1 MRSGSVSFLT
11 YNYKVTI
18 NSLFRALSVGA
29 VAVSA
34 VAITPLSASA
44 LSTVEYVIVERDGSV
59 AVRSLTQAQAV
70 KASIDPS
77 VRIVQPNN
85 SFQIEDNTV
94 DIVTGLS
101 VPTNAQVGDVVPGR
115 YIVQLSSN
123 TASAVAVASL
133 TSGAIT
139 TFSNAISGFV
149 ADLTDSEVAALQS
162 NPNVV
167 SVEADRIV
175 SISTDQSQPG
185 WGLDRIDQRALPLN
199 QNYSYTTTGV
209 GVTAYVV
216 DSGINSTHT
225 EFTGRIKSGF
235 TVIADGRGV
244 EDCNG
249 HGTHVSGIMAGTKY
263 GVAKSASI
271 VPVRVLGCN
280 GSGSVSGLISG
291 LNWAINNHQ
300 AGVPAVANLS
310 VGAGASSSLNNAVAS
325 TVADGITVVVAA
337 GNSNAN
343 ACSYSPASAPSA
355 ITVGATVPLNDSR
368 AYFSNY
374 GTCVDIFAPGTSIPS
389 AYVGSP
395 IAAASMSGT
404 SMASPFVAGIA
415 AVYLEDHTSAT
426 PTAVTTAITNASTRD
441 VITNVGLGSPNKLVF
456 SASFEP
462 APTPTP
468 TTTTTPTP
476 APTTTTAPTTVPS
489 VPLALTATPSSQ
501 TVALAWSLPTFDGR
515 SAITD
520 YKIEYTSSNST
531 AWTVFAHTAS
541 TTRTAK
547 ITGLTNGTQYSF
559 RVSAVNSVGTG
570 VATSPIFSTPVA
582 PATLTAPL
590 NLSGTVGRQSVILS
604 WQQPLVLAGASIT
617 DYIIE
622 SSVDNGVTWVTVNDG
637 VSATR
642 TSTISGLSGN
652 IAYTFRVKAV
662 NATGTSPASN
672 TVVLTP
678 LPLDPPTVPR
688 SLAVYASF
696 NGATLY
702 WATPLSDGGSRI
714 TGYRTEY
721 STDGGTTWTGSDIA
735 SETNRSKVYANLV
748 GGVLHK
754 FRVYAINAVGTS
766 QASAV
771 VESTPIAATVSSQP
785 RYLNGFLSGT
795 SAYLSW
801 TRPLMTGGSA
811 ITSYTTWMST
821 NAGATWTIIA
831 VTGANVRNARVNN
844 LAYGVQY
851 EFRVTAANAAGNSAP
866 SATFTLQLRG
876 TGTPNPPSSIRA
888 TVNTTSITLA
898 WSAVVATAAP
908 VTDYIIEY
916 RTDTSAAWSTW
927 NDGVSTAVTAT
938 LTNMTP
944 DVPVSLRV
952 KAVNR
957 YGASPASAMV
967 TVTPR
972 PVASAPS
979 APLSV
984 TATAGDTRVAV
995 RWVTPVN
1002 SGGSAISSYT
1012 VMSTPGGFTCTTSTN
1027 ACVVV
1032 GLTNGESY
1040 TFTVTAR
1047 NASGISVASEPSAPV
1062 SPVASGSVTAPAASW
1077 GLDRTDQRSLPLDGK
1092 ITRSGT
1098 GAGVSAYIIDTGVY
1112 SASAEFTGRVASG
1125 FTAFNDGNGTN
1136 DCHSHGTHVA
1146 GTVAGSTYGFAT
1158 EATVIPVRVLDCNG
1172 SGSTAGIV
1180 AGIDWIIQHHKAG
1193 TPAVANMSLGS
1204 MSGVDLAINDAVARG
1219 VADGITFVVAA
1230 GNFYSNACNYSPS
1243 SEALAITVGAITFN
1257 DAFADFSNRGSC
1269 VDILA
1274 PGVQIISAAITSPTA
1289 TSSKSGTSM
1298 AAPHVAGV
1306 VANMLGNA
1314 PTLTPAQVATQLV
1327 ATATKT
1333 TLTGLPTGTTN
1344 TLLYQQPASANSFS
1358 LSVEVDI
1365 SETITDITADD
1376 SSVVEYEVDPGVPQ
1390 PPVVTIP
1397 PKTND
1402 GVSTTPPAVPTTRPV
1417 GSTNGAP
1424 IEVVAPPAVPQGT
1437 SAMTK
1442 VSISKITKVGKQLRV
1457 TVSAPKGSNVSLYR
1471 NGKLVGKGMKKVFLV
1486 PVSVAKKQSFT
1497 AVISVAGAFVSSPTV
1512 LLPVR
1517 SASQR

>member
-1 MRSGSVSFLT
+1 MTRF
-11 YNYKVTI
+11 
-18 NSLFRALSVGA
+18 FRILCVGA
-29 VAVSA
+29 VVISG
-34 VAITPLSASA
+34 VAITPFSASA
-44 LSTVEYVIVERDGSV
+44 ASTTEYVIVERDGSV
-59 AVRSLTQAQAV
+59 DVRTLTQAQAV
-70 KASIDPS
+70 KASIDPA

-85 SFQIEDNTV
+85 SFQIDDATT

-101 VPTNAQVGDVVPGR
+101 VPTNAQEGDIVPGR
-115 YIVQLSSN
+115 YIVRLSSN

-133 TSGAIT
+133 ASGAIT
-139 TFSNAISGFV
+139 TFSNAINGFV
-149 ADLTDSEVAALQS
+149 ANLTGEEVAALDS

-167 SVEADRIV
+167 SIEADRII

-199 QNYSYTTTGV
+199 QNYSYTNTGV

-216 DSGINSTHT
+216 DTGINSTHT

-235 TVIADGRGV
+235 TAVSDGNGT

-271 VPVRVLGCN
+271 VPIRVLGCS

-291 LNWAINNHQ
+291 LNWAITDHL

-310 VGAGASSSLNNAVAS
+310 VGAGASSSLNTAVANA
-325 TVADGITVVVAA
+325 VADGITVVVAA
-337 GNSNAN
+337 GNSNDN
-343 ACSYSPASAPSA
+343 ACSYSPSSAPSA

-368 AYFSNY
+368 SSFSNY

-389 AYVGSP
+389 AYTGSTT
-395 IAAASMSGT
+395 AAATLSGT

-415 AVYLEDHTSAT
+415 AVYLETRTSAT
-426 PTAVTTAITNASTRD
+426 PAAVTAALINSATRDAITS
-441 VITNVGLGSPNKLVF
+441 VGLGSPNKLAY

-462 APTPTP
+462 A
-468 TTTTTPTP
+468 PTP
-476 APTTTTAPTTVPS
+476 APTTTTAPAPAPTTTIAPATVPS

-501 TVALAWSLPTFDGR
+501 TVALAWSLPTSDGR

-520 YKIEYTSSNST
+520 YKIEYALSNST
-531 AWTVFAHTAS
+531 TWTVFARTAS
-541 TTRTAK
+541 TARTANV
-547 ITGLTNGTQYSF
+547 TGLTNGTQYSF
-559 RVSAVNSVGTG
+559 RVSAVNAVGTG
-570 VATSPIFSTPVA
+570 VATSAVSSTPIAA
-582 PATLTAPL
+582 PTLSSPL
-590 NLSGTVGRQSVILS
+590 NLTGSVGRQTATLW
-604 WQQPLVLAGASIT
+604 WQQPSQLAGSSIT
-617 DYIIE
+617 DYIVE
-622 SSVDNGVTWVTVNDG
+622 SSVDAGSTWLTVNDG
-637 VSATR
+637 VSVNR
-642 TSTISGLSGN
+642 TLTITGLS
-652 IAYTFRVKAV
+652 AVAHSFRVKAV

-678 LPLDPPTVPR
+678 LALESPTAPR

-696 NGATLY
+696 KGATLY
-702 WATPLSDGGSRI
+702 WATPSSDGGSRI

-721 STDGGTTWTGSDIA
+721 STDGGATWTT
-735 SETNRSKVYANLV
+735 SEVISVSSRSISYTNLV

-754 FRVYAINAVGTS
+754 FRVFAINAVGTS
-766 QASAV
+766 AASSV
-771 VESTPIAATVSSQP
+771 VDSTPVAATVSSEP
-785 RYLNGFLSGT
+785 RYFGGFLSGT

-801 TRPLMTGGSA
+801 TRPLLTGGSA

-821 NAGATWTIIA
+821 DTGATWSSIA
-831 VTGANVRNARVNN
+831 VTDANVRNVRVNS
-844 LAYGVQY
+844 LAYSVEYQ
-851 EFRVTAANAAGNSAP
+851 FRVTATNAVGASKP
-866 SATFTLQLRG
+866 SSTLTLQLRG
-876 TGTPNPPSSIRA
+876 IGTPNPPSSIRA
-888 TVNTTSITLA
+888 TVSTTSIALT
-898 WSAVVATAAP
+898 WSAVVAKAAP
-908 VTDYIIEY
+908 VTDYIVEY

-952 KAVNR
+952 KAVNA

-972 PVASAPS
+972 SAATAPT

-984 TATAGDTRVAV
+984 TTTAGDTRVAV
-995 RWVTPVN
+995 RWITPA
-1002 SGGSAISSYT
+1002 STGGSAITSYT
-1012 VMSTPGGFTCTTSTN
+1012 VTSTPGGFTCTTSTN
-1027 ACVVV
+1027 ACVVTE
-1032 GLTNGESY
+1032 LTNGESY
-1040 TFTVTAR
+1040 TFTVTAT
-1047 NASGISVASEPSAPV
+1047 NAVGTSVASEPSAPV
-1062 SPVASGSVTAPAASW
+1062 SPVASGSTTMPAASW
-1077 GLDRTDQRSLPLDGK
+1077 GLDRTDQRSLPLDK
-1092 ITRSGT
+1092 QITRGGT

-1112 SASAEFTGRVASG
+1112 SASTQFTNRVASG

-1146 GTVAGSTYGFAT
+1146 GTVAGSTYGLAT
-1158 EATVIPVRVLDCNG
+1158 QATIIPVRVLDCNG

-1180 AGIDWIIQHHKAG
+1180 AGIDWIIQHHVAG

-1204 MSGVDLAINDAVARG
+1204 MSGIDVAINDAVARG
-1219 VADGITFVVAA
+1219 VADGVTFVVAA
-1230 GNFYSNACNYSPS
+1230 GNSYSDACNFSPS
-1243 SEALAITVGAITFN
+1243 SEISAITVGAITF
-1257 DAFADFSNRGSC
+1257 DDYFAEFSNRGTC

-1327 ATATKT
+1327 ATATKS
-1333 TLTGLPTGTTN
+1333 TLTGLPMGTTN

-1358 LSVEVDI
+1358 LSAEIDGSATVI
-1365 SETITDITADD
+1365 DITADD
-1376 SSVVEYEVDPGVPQ
+1376 SSIAVYEEDPGVPQ
-1390 PPVVTIP
+1390 PPVVTVP

-1402 GVSTTPPAVPTTRPV
+1402 GAASAPV
-1417 GSTNGAP
+1417 GNKPVVPVAPLVGGTP
-1424 IEVVAPPAVPQGT
+1424 IENVATAPLAAPMRT
-1437 SAMTK
+1437 SAMTNI
-1442 VSISKITKVGKQLRV
+1442 SIGKISKVGKQLRV
-1457 TVSAPKGSNVSLYR
+1457 TVNAPKGSKVSLYR
-1471 NGKLVGKGMKKVFLV
+1471 NGKLVGKGVKSFFMV
-1486 PVSVAKKQSFT
+1486 PVSKVKKQSFT
-1497 AVISVAGAFVSSPTV
+1497 AVISVAGAFVSSASV
-1512 LLPVR
+1512 SLSVR
-1517 SASQR
+1517 SASLR

>member
-271 VPVRVLGCN
+271 VPVRVLDCN

-531 AWTVFAHTAS
+531 TWTVFAHTAS
-541 TTRTAK
+541 TTRTAN
-547 ITGLTNGTQYSF
+547 ITGLTNGTRYSF

-570 VATSPIFSTPVA
+570 VATSPVFSTPVA
-582 PATLTAPL
+582 PPTLTAPL
-590 NLSGTVGRQSVILS
+590 NLTGTVGRQLVTLS

-622 SSVDNGVTWVTVNDG
+622 SSVDDGVTWTTVNDG

-642 TSTISGLSGN
+642 TSTISGLSGT

-672 TVVLTP
+672 TVVLRP

-721 STDGGTTWTGSDIA
+721 STDGGTTWTSSDIA
-735 SETNRSKVYANLV
+735 SVTNRSKVYTNLV
-748 GGVLHK
+748 GGVRHQ
-754 FRVYAINAVGTS
+754 FRVYAVNAAGTS

-771 VESTPIAATVSSQP
+771 VEATPIAATASSEP
-785 RYLNGFLSGT
+785 RFLNGFLSGT

-801 TRPLMTGGSA
+801 TRPLTTGGSA

-821 NAGATWTIIA
+821 NAGATWSSIA
-831 VTGANVRNARVNN
+831 VTGANVRNARITN

-851 EFRVTAANAAGNSAP
+851 EFRVTAANAVGDSAP

-908 VTDYIIEY
+908 VTDYIVEY

-938 LTNMTP
+938 LTKMTP
-944 DVPVSLRV
+944 DLPVSLRV

-972 PVASAPS
+972 PAASAPS

-995 RWVTPVN
+995 RWVTPVS
-1002 SGGSAISSYT
+1002 SGGSAITAYT
-1012 VMSTPGGFTCTTSTN
+1012 VMSSPGGFTCTTSTN

-1047 NASGISVASEPSAPV
+1047 NASGTSVASEPSAAV
-1062 SPVASGSVTAPAASW
+1062 SPVASGSKTMPAASW

-1112 SASAEFTGRVASG
+1112 SASAEFSGRVVSG

-1158 EATVIPVRVLDCNG
+1158 EATIIPVRVLNCNG
-1172 SGSTAGIV
+1172 GGTTAEIV
-1180 AGIDWIIQHHKAG
+1180 AGIDWIIQHHQAG

-1204 MSGVDLAINDAVARG
+1204 VSGVDLAINDAVARG

-1230 GNFYSNACNYSPS
+1230 GNSYSDACKSSPA
-1243 SEALAITVGAITFN
+1243 SEASAITVGAITF
-1257 DAFADFSNRGSC
+1257 DDYFAEFSNRGSC

-1327 ATATKT
+1327 ATATKA
-1333 TLTGLPTGTTN
+1333 TLTGLPAGTTN
-1344 TLLYQQPASANSFS
+1344 ALLYQQPASANSFS
-1358 LSVEVDI
+1358 LSAEVDS
-1365 SETITDITADD
+1365 SETITDDTEDD
-1376 SSVVEYEVDPGVPQ
+1376 SSIVEYEIDPGVPLPPTTTLPPKAIDVVTPSPVSTPAKPLTPTVPGQ
-1390 PPVVTIP
+1390 GVPVVSAP
-1397 PKTND
+1397 E
-1402 GVSTTPPAVPTTRPV
+1402 PA
-1417 GSTNGAP
+1417 S
-1424 IEVVAPPAVPQGT
+1424 
-1437 SAMTK
+1437 SMTK
-1442 VSISKITKVGKQLRV
+1442 VSIGKITKVGKQLRV
-1457 TVSAPKGSNVSLYR
+1457 TVNAPKGSNVSLYR
-1471 NGKLVGKGMKKVFLV
+1471 NGKLVGKGVKRVFLV

>member
-1 MRSGSVSFLT
+1 MTR
-11 YNYKVTI
+11 I
-18 NSLFRALSVGA
+18 FRALCAGA
-29 VAVSA
+29 VVVST
-34 VAITPLSASA
+34 VAITPFSASA
-44 LSTVEYVIVERDGSV
+44 ASTTEYVIVERDGSV
-59 AVRSLTQAQAV
+59 EVRTLTQAQAV
-70 KASIDPS
+70 KASIDPA

-85 SFQIEDNTV
+85 SFQIDDATT

-101 VPTNAQVGDVVPGR
+101 IPTNAQEGDIVPGR
-115 YIVQLSSN
+115 YIVQFGSN
-123 TASAVAVASL
+123 TASAVAEASL

-139 TFSNAISGFV
+139 MFSNAINGFV
-149 ADLTDSEVAALQS
+149 ANLTDLEVAALKS

-167 SVEADRIV
+167 NIEADRIV

-185 WGLDRIDQRALPLN
+185 WGLDRLDQRGLPLN
-199 QNYSYTTTGV
+199 QKYSYTNTGA

-216 DSGINSTHT
+216 DTGINSTHT
-225 EFTGRIKSGF
+225 DFTGRIQSGF
-235 TVIADGRGV
+235 TVISDGKGV

-271 VPVRVLGCN
+271 VPIRVLGCN

-291 LNWAINNHQ
+291 LNWAITNHL

-310 VGAGASSSLNNAVAS
+310 VGAGASSSLNTAVANA
-325 TVADGITVVVAA
+325 VADGITVVVAA

-343 ACSYSPASAPSA
+343 ACNYSPSSAPSA

-368 AYFSNY
+368 SSFSNF

-389 AYVGSP
+389 AYTGSTT
-395 IAAASMSGT
+395 AAATLSGT

-415 AVYLEDHTSAT
+415 AVYLETRTSAT
-426 PTAVTTAITNASTRD
+426 PAAVTAALINSATRDAITS
-441 VITNVGLGSPNKLVF
+441 VGVGSPNKLAY

-462 APTPTP
+462 A
-468 TTTTTPTP
+468 PTP
-476 APTTTTAPTTVPS
+476 APTTTTAPAPTTTTTAAPAPTTTIAPATVPS

-501 TVALAWSLPTFDGR
+501 TVALAWSLPTSDGR

-520 YKIEYTSSNST
+520 YKIEYALSNST
-531 AWTVFAHTAS
+531 AWAVLARTAS
-541 TTRTAK
+541 TTRTANV
-547 ITGLTNGTQYSF
+547 TGLTNGSQYSF
-559 RVSAVNSVGTG
+559 RVSAVNAVGTG
-570 VATSPIFSTPVA
+570 VATNPIFSTPVA
-582 PATLTAPL
+582 PATLSAPL
-590 NLSGTVGRQSVILS
+590 NLTGSVGRQTATLW
-604 WQQPLVLAGASIT
+604 WQQPSQLAGASIT
-617 DYIIE
+617 DYIVE
-622 SSVDNGVTWVTVNDG
+622 SSVDAGSTWSTVNDG
-637 VSATR
+637 VSVNR
-642 TSTISGLSGN
+642 TLTIAGLS
-652 IAYTFRVKAV
+652 AVAHSFRVKAV
-662 NATGTSPASN
+662 NSTGTSPASN

-678 LPLDPPTVPR
+678 LALEPPTAPR

-714 TGYRTEY
+714 IGYRTEY
-721 STDGGTTWTGSDIA
+721 STDGGATWTT
-735 SETNRSKVYANLV
+735 SEVISVIRRSMSYTNLV

-754 FRVYAINAVGTS
+754 FRVFAINAVGTS
-766 QASAV
+766 VSSSV
-771 VESTPIAATVSSQP
+771 VESTPVAATVSSEP
-785 RYLNGFLSGT
+785 RYFGGFLSGT

-801 TRPLMTGGSA
+801 TRPLTTGGSA

-821 NAGATWTIIA
+821 DTGATWSSIA
-831 VTGANVRNARVNN
+831 VTDVNVRNIRVNS

-851 EFRVTAANAAGNSAP
+851 QFRVTATNAVGASKP
-866 SATFTLQLRG
+866 SSTLTLQLRG
-876 TGTPNPPSSIRA
+876 IGTPNPPSSLRA
-888 TVNTTSITLA
+888 TVSTTSITLA
-898 WSAVVATAAP
+898 WSAVIAKAAP
-908 VTDYIIEY
+908 VTDYIVEY

-952 KAVNR
+952 KAVNT

-972 PVASAPS
+972 SAATAPTAPV
-979 APLSV
+979 SV
-984 TATAGDTRVAV
+984 TTTAGDTRVAV
-995 RWVTPVN
+995 RWVTPA
-1002 SGGSAISSYT
+1002 STGGSAITSYT
-1012 VMSTPGGFTCTTSTN
+1012 VTSTPGGFTCTTSTN
-1027 ACVVV
+1027 ACVVTE
-1032 GLTNGESY
+1032 LTNGESY
-1040 TFTVTAR
+1040 TFTVTAT
-1047 NASGISVASEPSAPV
+1047 NAVGTSVASEPSAPV
-1062 SPVASGSVTAPAASW
+1062 SPVASGSTTMPAASW
-1077 GLDRTDQRSLPLDGK
+1077 GLDRTDQRSLPLDK
-1092 ITRSGT
+1092 QITRGGT
-1098 GAGVSAYIIDTGVY
+1098 GAGVSAYVIDTGVY
-1112 SASAEFTGRVASG
+1112 AASAEFGSRVTSG
-1125 FTAFNDGNGTN
+1125 FTAFNDGNGSN

-1146 GTVAGSTYGFAT
+1146 GTMAGSTYGFAT
-1158 EATVIPVRVLDCNG
+1158 QATIIPVRVLDCNG

-1180 AGIDWIIQHHKAG
+1180 AGIDWIIQHHVAG

-1230 GNFYSNACNYSPS
+1230 GNFYSDACNFSPS
-1243 SEALAITVGAITFN
+1243 SEVSAITVGAITF
-1257 DAFADFSNRGSC
+1257 DDYFAEFSNRGTC

-1327 ATATKT
+1327 ATATKS

-1358 LSVEVDI
+1358 LSAEIDGSATVI
-1365 SETITDITADD
+1365 DITADD
-1376 SSVVEYEVDPGVPQ
+1376 SSIAVYEEDPGVPQ
-1390 PPVVTIP
+1390 PPVVTVP

-1402 GVSTTPPAVPTTRPV
+1402 GAASAPV
-1417 GSTNGAP
+1417 GNKPVVPAAPLVGGTPVETVATAPSVPLAAPMRTSVLTN
-1424 IEVVAPPAVPQGT
+1424 I
-1437 SAMTK
+1437 
-1442 VSISKITKVGKQLRV
+1442 SIGKITKVGKQLRV
-1457 TVSAPKGSNVSLYR
+1457 TVNAPKGSKVSLYR
-1471 NGKLVGKGMKKVFLV
+1471 NGKLVGKGVKKFFMV
-1486 PVSVAKKQSFT
+1486 PVSKVKKQNFT
-1497 AVISVAGAFVSSPTV
+1497 AVISVAGAFVSSASV
-1512 LLPVR
+1512 SLPVR
-1517 SASQR
+1517 SASLR

>member
-1 MRSGSVSFLT
+1 M
-11 YNYKVTI
+11 TI
-18 NSLFRALSVGA
+18 KRLFRALSVGA
-29 VAVSA
+29 VAISA

-59 AVRSLTQAQAV
+59 AVRTLTQAQAV
-70 KASIDPS
+70 KASIDPA

-85 SFQIEDNTV
+85 SFQVEDNTV

-115 YIVQLSSN
+115 YIVTLSSN

-133 TSGAIT
+133 ASGAIT
-139 TFSNAISGFV
+139 TFSNAINGFV

-167 SVEADRIV
+167 GIEADRIV

-216 DSGINSTHT
+216 DTGINSTHT
-225 EFTGRIKSGF
+225 EFTGRIQSGF
-235 TVIADGRGV
+235 TVIADGNGV

-280 GSGSVSGLISG
+280 GSGTVSGLITG
-291 LNWAINNHQ
+291 LNWTIDNHQ

-310 VGAGASSSLNNAVAS
+310 VGAGLSTSLNSAIAR

-343 ACSYSPASAPSA
+343 ACNYSPASALSA
-355 ITVGATVPLNDSR
+355 ITVGATASNDSR
-368 AYFSNY
+368 ASYSNF
-374 GTCVDIFAPGTSIPS
+374 GTCVDVFAPGSSISS
-389 AYVGSP
+389 AYKGSTT
-395 IAAASMSGT
+395 AFGSMSGT

-415 AVYLEDHTSAT
+415 ALYLEDHTSAT
-426 PTAVTTAITNASTRD
+426 PAAVTSAITNAATRD
-441 VITNVGLGSPNKLVF
+441 AITNVGIGSPNKLVY

-462 APTPTP
+462 APTPVP
-468 TTTTTPTP
+468 TTTTTTTP
-476 APTTTTAPTTVPS
+476 PPTTTRAPAPATVPS

-501 TVALAWSLPTFDGR
+501 AVALAWSLPTFDGR
-515 SAITD
+515 SAIID

-531 AWTVFAHTAS
+531 TWTVFAHTAS
-541 TTRTAK
+541 TTRTAN
-547 ITGLTNGTQYSF
+547 ITGLTNGTRYSF

-570 VATSPIFSTPVA
+570 VATSPVFSTPVA
-582 PATLTAPL
+582 PPTLTAPL
-590 NLSGTVGRQSVILS
+590 NLTGTVGRQLVTLS

-622 SSVDNGVTWVTVNDG
+622 SSVDDGVTWTTVNDG

-642 TSTISGLSGN
+642 TSTISGLSGT

-672 TVVLTP
+672 TVVLRP
-678 LPLDPPTVPR
+678 LPLDPPSVPR

-721 STDGGTTWTGSDIA
+721 STDGGTTWTSSDIA
-735 SETNRSKVYANLV
+735 SVTNRSKAYTNLV
-748 GGVLHK
+748 GGVRHQ
-754 FRVYAINAVGTS
+754 FRVYAVNAAGTS

-771 VESTPIAATVSSQP
+771 VEATPIAATASSEP
-785 RYLNGFLSGT
+785 RFLNGFLSGT

-801 TRPLMTGGSA
+801 TRPLTTGGSA

-821 NAGATWTIIA
+821 NAGATWSSIA
-831 VTGANVRNARVNN
+831 VTGANVRNARITN

-851 EFRVTAANAAGNSAP
+851 EFRVTAANAVGDSAP

-908 VTDYIIEY
+908 VTDYIVEY

-938 LTNMTP
+938 LTKMTP
-944 DVPVSLRV
+944 DLPVSLRV

-972 PVASAPS
+972 PAASAPS

-995 RWVTPVN
+995 RWVTPVS
-1002 SGGSAISSYT
+1002 SGGSAITAYT
-1012 VMSTPGGFTCTTSTN
+1012 VMSSPGGFTCTTSTN

-1047 NASGISVASEPSAPV
+1047 NASGTSVASEPSAAV
-1062 SPVASGSVTAPAASW
+1062 SPVASGSKTMPAASW

-1125 FTAFNDGNGTN
+1125 FTAINDGNGTN

-1158 EATVIPVRVLDCNG
+1158 EATIIPVRVLNCNG
-1172 SGSTAGIV
+1172 GGTTAEIV
-1180 AGIDWIIQHHKAG
+1180 AGIDWIIQHHQAG

-1204 MSGVDLAINDAVARG
+1204 VSGVDLAINDAVARG

-1230 GNFYSNACNYSPS
+1230 GNSYSDACKSSPA
-1243 SEALAITVGAITFN
+1243 SEASAITVGAITF
-1257 DAFADFSNRGSC
+1257 DDYFAEFSNRGSC

-1327 ATATKT
+1327 ATATKA
-1333 TLTGLPTGTTN
+1333 TLTGLPAGTTN
-1344 TLLYQQPASANSFS
+1344 ALLYQQPASANSFS
-1358 LSVEVDI
+1358 LSAEVDS
-1365 SETITDITADD
+1365 SETITDDTEDD
-1376 SSVVEYEVDPGVPQ
+1376 SSIVEYEIDPGVPLPPTTTLPPKAIDVVTPSPVNTPVRSVIPTVPDQ
-1390 PPVVTIP
+1390 GVPVV
-1397 PKTND
+1397 
-1402 GVSTTPPAVPTTRPV
+1402 ST
-1417 GSTNGAP
+1417 
-1424 IEVVAPPAVPQGT
+1424 PQPT
-1437 SAMTK
+1437 SAMTT
-1442 VSISKITKVGKQLRV
+1442 VSIGKITKVGKQLRV
-1457 TVSAPKGSNVSLYR
+1457 VVNAPKGSSVSLYR
-1471 NGKLVGKGMKKVFLV
+1471 NGKLVGKGVKKFFMV
-1486 PVSVAKKQSFT
+1486 PISKVQKQSFT
-1497 AVISVAGAFVSSPTV
+1497 AVISVAGAFVSSASV
-1512 LLPVR
+1512 SLPVR
-1517 SASQR
+1517 SASTR